1 MKNTLKLLLLLP
13 LWFLSLAATAQKEAT
28 TWYFGN
34 NAGLSFADPA
44 NPQPLK
50 DGNMFSEE
58 GCAVLSDALG
68 NLLFYTNGMQVWNR
82 NKQIMAGGD
91 SLKGHESSTQ
101 SAVILPK
108 PGSQHLYYLFTTDFQ
123 GQSHGLQYH
132 LIDLSRNGG
141 LGEVVSKNNL
151 VFAPVTEKLTAV
163 KHRNGRDY
171 WVITHRWNSSAFYAY
186 LVSSNGITFKPVESH
201 LGSIHAG
208 DNGATIG
215 YMKASP
221 TGEKLAV
228 ATWAAVNKIEVFS
241 FNNENGKLAIAV
253 DLGKFDEAY
262 GVEFSPDGTKLYGGK
277 NGIAGGE
284 ARIFQFDL
292 AAGTPDAIIHSGK
305 QVAKSVSRKI
315 GALQLGPDGR
325 IYVARNNSNWL
336 GIIRNPN
343 ALGPDCDYKDAGIN
357 LGTQKS
363 ALGLPNFPGFYF
375 QNLSPSTTSL
385 LPTKQ

>member
-1 MKNTLKLLLLLP
+1 MKRLKKLLLLLP
-13 LWFLSLAATAQKEAT
+13 LGLLALTASAQKEAIN
-28 TWYFGN
+28 WYFGQ
-34 NAGLSFADPA
+34 NAGLSFADPFK
-44 NPQPLK
+44 PEPLK
-50 DGNMFSEE
+50 DGKMFSEE

-68 NLLFYTNGMQVWNR
+68 NLLFYSNGMQVWNR
-82 NKQIMAGGD
+82 NKQIMANGD

-101 SAVILPK
+101 SALILPK
-108 PGSQHLYYLFTTDFQ
+108 PGASHLYYLFTTDFQ

-151 VFAPVTEKLTAV
+151 MFAPVTEKLTAIR
-163 KHRNGRDY
+163 HRNGRDY

-186 LVSSNGITFKPVESH
+186 LVSPDGITFKPVESH

-221 TGEKLAV
+221 TGNKLAV
-228 ATWAAVNKIEVFS
+228 ATWAAVNKIEVFD
-241 FNNENGKLAIAV
+241 FNNENGKLALAV

-292 AAGTPDAIIHSGK
+292 SAGTPDAIIHSGK
-305 QVAKSVSRKI
+305 QVARSMSRKI
-315 GALQLGPDGR
+315 GALQLAPDGR
-325 IYVARNNSNWL
+325 IYVARNASTWL
-336 GIIRNPN
+336 GVIRNPN
-343 ALGPDCDYKDAGIN
+343 ALGEACDYKDAGIS
-357 LGTQKS
+357 LGKQKS

-375 QNLSPSTTSL
+375 QNLPQPSSAINSA
-385 LPTKQ
+385 K

>member
-1 MKNTLKLLLLLP
+1 MKRLKKILLLLP
-13 LWFLSLAATAQKEAT
+13 LGLLAVTAWAQKEAT
-28 TWYFGN
+28 TWYFGQ
-34 NAGLSFADPA
+34 NAGLSFADPSK
-44 NPQPLK
+44 PEPLK

-82 NKQIMAGGD
+82 NKQVMVNGD

-101 SAVILPK
+101 SSVILPK
-108 PGSQHLYYLFTTDFQ
+108 PGSPHLYYLFTADFQ
-123 GQSHGLQYH
+123 GQNHGLQYH

-141 LGEVVSKNNL
+141 LGEVISKNNL
-151 VFAPVTEKLTAV
+151 IFAPVTEKLTAI

-171 WVITHRWNSSAFYAY
+171 WLITHRWNSSAFYAY
-186 LVSSNGITFKPVESH
+186 LISADGITFKPVESH

-221 TGEKLAV
+221 TGDKLAV

-292 AAGTPDAIIHSGK
+292 AAGTPNAIVHSGK
-305 QVAKSVSRKI
+305 QVAKSLSRKI

-336 GIIRNPN
+336 GVIRNPN
-343 ALGPDCDYKDAGIN
+343 ALGPDCDYKDSGIN

-375 QNLSPSTTSL
+375 QNLSPATSAA
-385 LPTKQ
+385 LPSK

>member
-1 MKNTLKLLLLLP
+1 MKTLFRLLLLLP
-13 LWFLSLAATAQKEAT
+13 LGLCSQAAQAQKET
-28 TWYFGN
+28 THWYFGQ
-34 NAGLSFADPA
+34 NAGMSFADPA
-44 NPQPLK
+44 NPVPLK
-50 DGNMFSEE
+50 DGGMFSEE

-68 NLLFYTNGMQVWNR
+68 NLLFYSNGMQVWNR
-82 NKQIMAGGD
+82 NRKIMANGD

-101 SAVILPK
+101 SALILPK
-108 PGSQHLYYLFTTDFQ
+108 PGSPHLYYLFTTDFQ

-132 LIDLSRNGG
+132 LVDMSRNGG

-151 VFAPVTEKLTAV
+151 IFAPVTEKLTAIR
-163 KHRNGRDY
+163 HRNGRDF

-186 LVSSNGITFKPVESH
+186 LISPDGITFKPVESH
-201 LGSIHAG
+201 LGSIHSG

-221 TGEKLAV
+221 TGDKLAV
-228 ATWAAVNKIEVFS
+228 ATWAAVNKIEVFD
-241 FNNENGKLAIAV
+241 FNNENGKLALAV

-315 GALQLGPDGR
+315 GSLQLGPDGR
-325 IYVARNNSNWL
+325 IYVARNGSNWL
-336 GIIRNPN
+336 GVIRNPN
-343 ALGPDCDYKDAGIN
+343 ALGIACDYKDSGIK
-357 LGTQKS
+357 LDTQKS
-363 ALGLPNFPGFYF
+363 TLGLPNFPGFYF
-375 QNLSPSTTSL
+375 QNLPQTITSADVS
-385 LPTKQ
+385 KQ

>member
-1 MKNTLKLLLLLP
+1 MKNTLKFLLLLP
-13 LWFLSLAATAQKEAT
+13 LGLLSLMALAQKEAT
-28 TWYFGN
+28 TWYFGH

-151 VFAPVTEKLTAV
+151 IFAPVTEKLTAI

-186 LVSSNGITFKPVESH
+186 LISADGITFKPVESH

-208 DNGATIG
+208 DNGGTIG

-221 TGEKLAV
+221 TGDKLAV
-228 ATWAAVNKIEVFS
+228 ATWATVNKIEVFG
-241 FNNENGKLAIAV
+241 FNNENGKLSLAV

-292 AAGTPDAIIHSGK
+292 SAGTNDAIIHSGK
-305 QVAKSVSRKI
+305 QVAKSISRKI

-336 GIIRNPN
+336 GVIRNPN
-343 ALGPDCDYKDAGIN
+343 ALGPACDYKDSGIN

-375 QNLSPSTTSL
+375 QNLSPSTTSA
-385 LPTKQ
+385 LPPK

>member
-1 MKNTLKLLLLLP
+1 MKKITLLIVLV
-13 LWFLSLAATAQKEAT
+13 SLCGFARPSQAQKEAT
-28 TWYFGN
+28 NWYFGS

-68 NLLFYTNGMQVWNR
+68 NLLFYSNGMQVWNK
-82 NKQIMAGGD
+82 NKKIMANGD

-108 PGSQHLYYLFTTDFQ
+108 PGSPHLYYLFTTDFQ
-123 GQSHGLQYH
+123 GQDHGLQYH
-132 LIDLSRNGG
+132 IIDMSRNGG

-151 VFAPVTEKLTAV
+151 IFAPVTEKLTAV
-163 KHRNGRDY
+163 RHRNGRDY
-171 WVITHRWNSSAFYAY
+171 WLITHRWKSSAFYAY
-186 LVSSNGITFKPVESH
+186 LISPNGITFTPVESH
-201 LGSIHAG
+201 LGSMHTG
-208 DNGATIG
+208 DNGGTIG
-215 YMKASP
+215 YLKASP
-221 TGEKLAV
+221 TGDKLAV
-228 ATWAAVNKIEVFS
+228 ATWATVNKLEVFD
-241 FNNENGKLAIAV
+241 FNNENGKLALAV

-277 NGIAGGE
+277 NGIHGGE
-284 ARIFQFDL
+284 ARIFQFNL
-292 AAGTPDAIIHSGK
+292 AAGTPDSIVLSGK
-305 QVAKSVSRKI
+305 QVAKSMSRKI

-325 IYVARNNSNWL
+325 IYVARNGSNWL
-336 GIIRNPN
+336 GVIRNPN
-343 ALGPDCDYKDAGIN
+343 ALGADCDYKDTGIN

-375 QNLSPSTTSL
+375 RNLPSLYSASP
-385 LPTKQ
+385 PGKK